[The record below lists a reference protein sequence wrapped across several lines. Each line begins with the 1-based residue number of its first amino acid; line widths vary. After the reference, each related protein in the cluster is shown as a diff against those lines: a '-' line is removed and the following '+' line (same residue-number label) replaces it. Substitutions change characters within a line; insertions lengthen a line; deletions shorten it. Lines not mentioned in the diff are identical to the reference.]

1 MGVKGRTFNDSSEYY
16 SERIR
21 MLEKELEESNEKN
34 KNYMEANEKLK
45 DEYRIARN
53 EIDLLNMGNK
63 ELREQ
68 VKFHK
73 QKYDMAIATP
83 TPTAAFEEE
92 IKQLKDK
99 VVLWKKDAEKS
110 KEEAQKFREQYIEEA
125 TMKEKYSYELEVMA
139 SFYEAEKERAKT
151 AEAES
156 QKLLEEL
163 KKEKENSEYFSE
175 KAMKCNEDI
184 KRKESELTWI
194 KRELEDEVS
203 ASKTLKSVM
212 NSKESEIRK
221 LNDEVQKWK
230 NAYSEEFK
238 SKAEISSAVISA
250 DHIVTGTLE
259 VAEDFKLPEVFAVM
273 RCKAEDPELFSN
285 PVEAIERTEQLN
297 EEKDAYSI
305 HTIRILK
312 VK

>member
-34 KNYMEANEKLK
+34 KNYMAANEKLK

-83 TPTAAFEEE
+83 TPTADFEKE
-92 IKQLKDK
+92 IKQLENK

-110 KEEAQKFREQYIEEA
+110 KEEAQKFREQYIKEA
-125 TMKEKYSYELEVMA
+125 NMRGKYSYELEVME
-139 SFYEAEKERAKT
+139 SFYEAEKERAKN
-151 AEAES
+151 AEEDC

-163 KKEKENSEYFSE
+163 KKEKGNSEYFSE
-175 KAMKCNEDI
+175 KVTKANKTIREME
-184 KRKESELTWI
+184 KEIQKISE
-194 KRELEDEVS
+194 
-203 ASKTLKSVM
+203 
-212 NSKESEIRK
+212 ES
-221 LNDEVQKWK
+221 NKWK
-230 NAYSEEFK
+230 NAYSQEFK
-238 SKAEISSAVISA
+238 SKAEYEQLQRDLEDAISSGQ
-250 DHIVTGTLE
+250 IVTGILE

-273 RCKAEDPELFSN
+273 KVKTENPELFSN
-285 PVEAIERTEQLN
+285 PVEAIQRAEDLN
-297 EEKDAYSI
+297 KENEPYSAS
-305 HTIRILK
+305 TIRILK